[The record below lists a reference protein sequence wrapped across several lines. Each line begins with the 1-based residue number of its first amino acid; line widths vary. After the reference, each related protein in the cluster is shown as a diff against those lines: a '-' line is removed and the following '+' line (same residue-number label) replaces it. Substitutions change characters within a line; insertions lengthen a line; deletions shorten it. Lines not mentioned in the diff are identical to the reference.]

1 MVAHGDRVF
10 RTILRLPIGR
20 FERLLQT
27 GRKTTVWRQAAPM
40 LASRACRKKR
50 RFRLRTPYK
59 AMAADQEREGEAQ
72 AWCHAL
78 LADMADEAR

>member
-1 MVAHGDRVF
+1 MHKKMTISLDETVYDGLY
-10 RTILRLPIGR
+10 RTVGRRHMSQYIENLLRPH
-20 FERLLQT
+20 LLDT
-27 GRKTTVWRQAAPM
+27 ALDEG
-40 LASRACRKKR
+40 
-50 RFRLRTPYK
+50 YK

>member
-1 MVAHGDRVF
+1 MALAYVF
-10 RTILRLPIGR
+10 VPLDFKPR
-20 FERLLQT
+20 
-27 GRKTTVWRQAAPM
+27 
-40 LASRACRKKR
+40 
-50 RFRLRTPYK
+50 YK